1 MEPSFRGWISLIMLS
16 VAVRVGL
23 LRKRK
28 EKTNMA
34 EIISIHFVRK
44 RNDVAGSCDHV
55 TVRSNFGI
63 EGDYRSDKFQ
73 IGQITLIEAEAID
86 TMARKLGY
94 DIPIGASRRQITI
107 KGIKLNELIGQN
119 LRIGHILVR
128 VEDKCNPC
136 KSMETKIGP
145 GAKDA
150 MNDKGGIRCR
160 IIKGGEI
167 YVGDK
172 ITVEIPRCHFYARL
186 SSFCF
191 KLISYLK
198 RLSNKA

>member
-1 MEPSFRGWISLIMLS
+1 MLS
-16 VAVRVGL
+16 VAVLVGIL
-23 LRKRK
+23 QKRK
-28 EKTNMA
+28 EKRNMA
-34 EIISIHFVRK
+34 EIISIHIVRK
-44 RNDVAGSCDHV
+44 RNEAAESCDHV

-86 TMARKLGY
+86 TMTLKLGY
-94 DIPIGASRRQITI
+94 DIPVGASRRQITV
-107 KGIKLNELIGQN
+107 KGIELNELVGQN
-119 LRIGHILVR
+119 LRIGQILVR
-128 VEDKCNPC
+128 IEEKCNPC
-136 KSMETKIGP
+136 KNMETKIGP

-160 IIKGGEI
+160 IIKGGEL
-167 YVGDK
+167 YVNDK
-172 ITVEIPRCHFYARL
+172 ITVEIPRWPLYARF

>member
-1 MEPSFRGWISLIMLS
+1 
-16 VAVRVGL
+16 
-23 LRKRK
+23 
-28 EKTNMA
+28 MA

-44 RNDVAGSCDHV
+44 RNNVAESCDHV

-94 DIPIGASRRQITI
+94 DIPIGASRRQITV
-107 KGIKLNELIGQN
+107 KGIELNELIGQN

-136 KSMETKIGP
+136 KNLETRIGP
-145 GAKDA
+145 GVKDA
-150 MNDKGGIRCR
+150 MNDKGVIRCR
-160 IIKGGEI
+160 IIKGGVI

-172 ITVEIPRCHFYARL
+172 ITVETPRYPFYAKL

-191 KLISYLK
+191 KFISYLK